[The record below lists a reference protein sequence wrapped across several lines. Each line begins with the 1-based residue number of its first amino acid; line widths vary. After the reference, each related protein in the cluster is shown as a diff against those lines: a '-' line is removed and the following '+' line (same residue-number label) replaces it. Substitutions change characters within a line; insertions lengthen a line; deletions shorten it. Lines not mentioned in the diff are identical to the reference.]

1 MEKYVKYLF
10 KVTIEKKWH
19 AQIFDF
25 LSLKSSP
32 PGQFLASFNSR
43 RYLIEFWNFWLQ
55 LKKQRSASKTVY
67 DFSIALKAT
76 ITFKVKESMLLVEHK
91 YKL

>member
-1 MEKYVKYLF
+1 MVEYVKYLF

-32 PGQFLASFNSR
+32 PGQFLGSFNS
-43 RYLIEFWNFWLQ
+43 
-55 LKKQRSASKTVY
+55 
-67 DFSIALKAT
+67 
-76 ITFKVKESMLLVEHK
+76 
-91 YKL
+91 